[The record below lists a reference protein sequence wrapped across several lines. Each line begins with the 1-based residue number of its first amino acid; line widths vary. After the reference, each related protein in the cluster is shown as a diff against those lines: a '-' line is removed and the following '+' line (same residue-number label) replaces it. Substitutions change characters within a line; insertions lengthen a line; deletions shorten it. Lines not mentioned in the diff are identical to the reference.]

1 MMLMKTKWFAYLTLC
16 VGNRHDSAKRRI
28 YENANGE
35 RFVKIN
41 GDWIELSWYQNNPN
55 CTVFIDIE

>member
-1 MMLMKTKWFAYLTLC
+1 MKKTKWFAYLTLC

-28 YENANGE
+28 YEDANGE

-55 CTVFIDIE
+55 CTVFIDVE